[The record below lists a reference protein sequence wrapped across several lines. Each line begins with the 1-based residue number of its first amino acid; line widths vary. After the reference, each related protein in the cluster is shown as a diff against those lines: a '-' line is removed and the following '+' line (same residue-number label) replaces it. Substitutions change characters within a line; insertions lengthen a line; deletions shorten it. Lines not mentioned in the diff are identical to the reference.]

1 MKKIALA
8 LLATTL
14 ILTACGSNNEEKSSQ
29 QEDKLPEIS
38 EQWEN
43 MVENN
48 SEENDMSVSENTDA
62 QMGED
67 SEASM
72 SEDDMMQEEDNSD
85 MPVSQD
91 TETQMDENSETS
103 MTENDMTQE
112 EDNSDMPVEE
122 EMQENVKVG
131 NVYVEYSDEVMADTQ
146 NPKILFFH
154 ATWCPT
160 CKAAN
165 TAFEEIE
172 NTIGLDVVKVDYDE
186 YGDLKS
192 QYGVVSQHTF
202 VLVDGNGNMLK
213 RWYGSKNYEEILE
226 ELQS

>member
-14 ILTACGSNNEEKSSQ
+14 ILTSCGSNNEEKSSQ

-48 SEENDMSVSENTDA
+48 LEENDMSVSQDTDA
-62 QMGED
+62 QMDED

-72 SEDDMMQEEDNSD
+72 SEDNMMQEENSSD

-103 MTENDMTQE
+103 MTQE

>member
-14 ILTACGSNNEEKSSQ
+14 ILTACGSNNEEKLSQ
-29 QEDKLPEIS
+29 QEDNLPEIS

-48 SEENDMSVSENTDA
+48 SEENDMSVSEDTDA

-72 SEDDMMQEEDNSD
+72 NEDDMMEEEENSD

-91 TETQMDENSETS
+91 TDTQMDENSETS

-165 TAFEEIE
+165 VAFEGVE

-192 QYGVVSQHTF
+192 QYGITSQHTF

>member
-1 MKKIALA
+1 MKKVTFA

-14 ILTACGSNNEEKSSQ
+14 ILTACSS
-29 QEDKLPEIS
+29 DKDAQVDTSVETDT
-38 EQWEN
+38 Q
-43 MVENN
+43 MVEQPAVVEDD
-48 SEENDMSVSENTDA
+48 SEMMEDDSQSDA
-62 QMGED
+62 QEEMSDEQD
-67 SEASM
+67 TMESQDDDMM
-72 SEDDMMQEEDNSD
+72 SEDEAGVEVEAEVQQE
-85 MPVSQD
+85 
-91 TETQMDENSETS
+91 
-103 MTENDMTQE
+103 
-112 EDNSDMPVEE
+112 
-122 EMQENVKVG
+122 VKVG
-131 NVYVEYSDEVMADTQ
+131 NEYVVYSQEVMADTQ

-165 TAFEEIE
+165 TAFESVE

-186 YGDLKS
+186 YSDLKT

-213 RWYGSKNYEEILE
+213 RWYGSKNYDEILE